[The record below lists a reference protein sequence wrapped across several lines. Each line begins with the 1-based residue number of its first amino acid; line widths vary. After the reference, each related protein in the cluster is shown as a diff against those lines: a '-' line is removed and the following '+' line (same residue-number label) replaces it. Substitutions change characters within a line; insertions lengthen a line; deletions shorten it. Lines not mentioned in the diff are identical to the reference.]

1 MSRLRIKLP
10 TLSEAIEQVT
20 ILEWH
25 FEPGASI
32 EEGDELVTVEAEKVD
47 LAVPSPVAGTL
58 VEILAKPEDEVSV
71 GELLCVIES
80 RA

>member
-10 TLSEAIEQVT
+10 TVSEAIEEVT

-25 FEPGASI
+25 VELGGSI
-32 EEGDELVTVEAEKVD
+32 EEGDELVVVEAEKVD
-47 LAVPSPVAGTL
+47 MAIPSPVAGTL
-58 VEILAKPEDEVSV
+58 VEILAKPDDVVSV
-71 GELLCVIES
+71 GDVLCVIES